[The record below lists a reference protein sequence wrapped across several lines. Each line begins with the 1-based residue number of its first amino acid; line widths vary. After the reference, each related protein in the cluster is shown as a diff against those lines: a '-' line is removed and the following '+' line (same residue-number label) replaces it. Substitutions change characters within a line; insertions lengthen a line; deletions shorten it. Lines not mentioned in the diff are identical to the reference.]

1 MRKREDCVSV
11 SVCVSF
17 KPVNEMFVN
26 YVCVYIT
33 LPLSN

>member
-1 MRKREDCVSV
+1 
-11 SVCVSF
+11 VCVSF